1 MVSVIPDD
9 RAIRIELGATYDA
22 SWNAEAGQAIY
33 RSYLSSFRSDKY
45 ALGIK
50 DGVADTIALLAR
62 PYAKR
67 QPTPKLNDSPLAFI
81 VGLFAAVVFTLSR
94 WLGDRTTQLRKCS
107 FCMHHRAL
115 RIRRKTT
122 RNASI
127 YAKVSGRKTLHCSRC
142 DHSEGSNY
150 VFNRRSVSKNRR
162 FGGGRSRGVGASGR

>member
-1 MVSVIPDD
+1 M
-9 RAIRIELGATYDA
+9 RIELVAEYDA
-22 SWNAEAGQAIY
+22 SWNAEAGRAID
-33 RSYLSSFRSDKY
+33 RSYLPSFRGDKY
-45 ALGIK
+45 ALGSQ

-67 QPTPKLNDSPLAFI
+67 QPTPKSNDSPLAFS

-94 WLGDRTTQLRKCS
+94 WLGDRTTKLRKCS

-127 YAKVSGRKTLHCSRC
+127 YAEVSGRKTLHCSRC

-150 VFNRRSVSKNRR
+150 VINRRSVSKNRR
-162 FGGGRSRGVGASGR
+162 FGGGRSSGGGASGRW